1 MHRPSLRTCSV
12 ALAAVASLGLGA
24 CGDDDSSTATQDP
37 TTSAPADGGS
47 EGTGSGSTSTDTVE
61 IVDFTFM
68 PAELTAAPGT
78 EITVVNMDST
88 AHTFTGEDDNFDT
101 GNIEADA
108 EATFTAPEDAGEYP
122 YICTIH
128 SYMTGMLT
136 VE

>member
-12 ALAAVASLGLGA
+12 ALAAVAALGLGA

-37 TTSAPADGGS
+37 ATSAPADGGS

-88 AHTFTGEDDNFDT
+88 AHTLTGEDDNFDT

-108 EATFTAPEDAGEYP
+108 EMTVTAPQDAGEYP

-128 SYMTGMLT
+128 PYMTGMLT